1 MKAETLRKAILQYA
15 MQGKLVEQNPNDEP
29 ASILLERIKAEKEQ
43 LIKDGKIKKER
54 PIPPITEDEIP
65 YKLPKGWVWVRLGN
79 IINIS
84 SGRFLPS
91 NEMKTKGTI
100 PVYGGNGINGY
111 HNEYLIDKPTLIIG
125 RVGFYCGCVHLST
138 DKAWVTDNAFIT
150 TFSGNNINI
159 NFLKWLLIASDL
171 GKNDN
176 ATAQPVV
183 SGKKIYP
190 LVVALPP
197 LAEQERIV
205 ERLEQILPLVEE
217 YGKNEEKLSKL
228 NSTLPNK
235 IKQSIL
241 KYAMQ
246 GKLVEQNPSDE
257 PASVLLKRIKAEKEQ
272 LIKEGKI
279 KKAPP
284 LSPITQDEIPFEI
297 PSSWEWCR
305 VNDIGIYKKGPFG
318 SALTKKIFVPKGND
332 TVKVYE
338 QKNAIQK
345 DYTLGEYYISKEY
358 YEKSMKGF
366 TVSSGDIIVSCAGT
380 IGETYVMPEN
390 IELGIINQAL
400 MRMTI
405 TKEID
410 LKYFLM
416 YFDIIL
422 KRNSKTY
429 SKGSAI
435 KNIPPFEIFKP
446 MLVPLPP
453 LAEQQR
459 IVDKVNR
466 LMEFIETLAN
476 KNRLV
481 KASASNLLKSIEK
494 ESLAEHSC
502 KNSNTIDIKEKR
514 AILSAE
520 IISQLHNEQY
530 FGVIK
535 LEKILYLC
543 EKHLNINLGGNYK
556 KEAAGP
562 HDAQS
567 RYEVEDIL
575 KNKKWFSVHN
585 EQKNNLEVTKY
596 TPLEKSNEIPKIF
609 NNVFNTE
616 AVEINNLLE
625 LFRGKNS
632 DFCESIATLYAV
644 WKNRLS
650 KNLSCSDSDLISD
663 FKTWSKQKARFY
675 DSDLQDRIFFMK
687 RKNLIPNSNIK

>member
-1 MKAETLRKAILQYA
+1 MKKYTLGEICTIIKGSTGIKKAIAGDYPLVVTAEERLSSNEYQFDAKAVCIPLVSSTGHGHASLKRIHYQEGKFA
-15 MQGKLVEQNPNDEP
+15 LGNILAAVIPNDEKQLNAEYLYYYLSFYKDSKIVPLMKGAANVSLTINSIKTIIIEIPDTKIQEKIVETIKKAKYKSNLINKKCFEQESLIENLKESILLDAVQGKLVPQD
-29 ASILLERIKAEKEQ
+29 
-43 LIKDGKIKKER
+43 
-54 PIPPITEDEIP
+54 
-65 YKLPKGWVWVRLGN
+65 
-79 IINIS
+79 
-84 SGRFLPS
+84 
-91 NEMKTKGTI
+91 
-100 PVYGGNGINGY
+100 
-111 HNEYLIDKPTLIIG
+111 
-125 RVGFYCGCVHLST
+125 
-138 DKAWVTDNAFIT
+138 
-150 TFSGNNINI
+150 
-159 NFLKWLLIASDL
+159 
-171 GKNDN
+171 
-176 ATAQPVV
+176 
-183 SGKKIYP
+183 
-190 LVVALPP
+190 
-197 LAEQERIV
+197 
-205 ERLEQILPLVEE
+205 
-217 YGKNEEKLSKL
+217 
-228 NSTLPNK
+228 
-235 IKQSIL
+235 
-241 KYAMQ
+241 
-246 GKLVEQNPSDE
+246 PSDE

-318 SALTKKIFVPKGND
+318 SALTKKIFVPKSND

-416 YFDIIL
+416 YFDFFL
-422 KRNSKTY
+422 KRDSKTY

-459 IVDKVNR
+459 IVDKVNK

-476 KNRLV
+476 NNRLV
-481 KASASNLLKSIEK
+481 KDSASNLLKSIEK
-494 ESLAEHSC
+494 KSLTEYSC

-556 KEAAGP
+556 QEAAGP
-562 HDAQS
+562 HDAHS
-567 RYEVEDIL
+567 RYEIERIL
-575 KNKKWFSVHN
+575 KNKKWFDVN
-585 EQKNNLEVTKY
+585 KEQKGNIEVTKY

-663 FKTWSKQKARFY
+663 FKAWSKQKARFY

-687 RKNLIPNSNIK
+687 RKNLIPDSNIK